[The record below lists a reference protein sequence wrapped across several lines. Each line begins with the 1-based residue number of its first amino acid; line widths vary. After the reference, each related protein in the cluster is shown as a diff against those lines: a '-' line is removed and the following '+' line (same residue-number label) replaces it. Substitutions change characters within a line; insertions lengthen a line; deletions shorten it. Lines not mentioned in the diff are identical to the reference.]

1 MTAIQVI
8 QFTQNP
14 REWRI
19 LAEGIGLAAQ
29 GEANDSWSEFD
40 GRGMLAVHGVESSD
54 PLAGTA
60 EIWMLVDDAAAL
72 DALESRATAEGV
84 AIARGEMEGIG
95 ATLQISVD
103 DVTTVHVAVSA
114 ARPPHGDVSLLPLIF
129 TADVDGASRVLTAL
143 GLTLKITSDSGGW
156 AVFDAKG
163 GGSIALHDIGSAS
176 NPVANRVGLSFEHRG
191 DLDAAAERLTASGI
205 DSTVVDE
212 AYNRTL
218 RATTPEGSQLWVN
231 GAQTDLYGY
240 TENS

>member
-8 QFTQNP
+8 QYTQHP
-14 REWRI
+14 REWRT
-19 LAEGIGLAAQ
+19 LATGIGLTAH
-29 GEANDSWSEFD
+29 GEANDDWSEFD
-40 GRGMLAVHGVESSD
+40 GNGMLAVHDVESSD

-84 AIARGEMEGIG
+84 DRGEMEGIG

-103 DVTTVHVAVSA
+103 DVTTVHVAVGA

-129 TADVDGASRVLTAL
+129 TPDVDGASRVLTTL

-176 NPVANRVGLSFEHRG
+176 NPVANHVGLSFEHRG
-191 DLDAAAERLTASGI
+191 DLDAAAERLTASGS